1 MNHSQDLSST
11 HVSTSHASS
20 TRATRGLTRRSFLAL
35 MGVSAIATPLAL
47 AGCGSTRQSAPA
59 TSGAAA
65 TGAADL
71 AGAKLTFVGD
81 DAFAPFRSMQP
92 QADGS
97 QKLVGLDIDV
107 MDEMARRLGFE
118 YEFEAQDF
126 AATLASVQGSDT
138 AFTMP
143 MSANDE
149 RKQTFDFTRG
159 YYQPLVGVLTKGGD
173 KLESLDSLKG
183 KKLTCVTGTVQNKF
197 VTAALADNEL
207 TTFDGGDQCLQ
218 EVLAGRVDAYIC
230 DGAEGLAMQEA
241 NPETVLGLLPAADT
255 DQYVSVYRIMAK
267 KGATFIP
274 AFNDCVG
281 EMIADGTMDELI
293 TKWTN
298 ESFVWGDRAAEAA
311 TAE

>member
-1 MNHSQDLSST
+1 
-11 HVSTSHASS
+11 
-20 TRATRGLTRRSFLAL
+20 
-35 MGVSAIATPLAL
+35 
-47 AGCGSTRQSAPA
+47 
-59 TSGAAA
+59 
-65 TGAADL
+65 
-71 AGAKLTFVGD
+71 
-81 DAFAPFRSMQP
+81 
-92 QADGS
+92 
-97 QKLVGLDIDV
+97 

-126 AATLASVQGSDT
+126 AATLASVQGSDD

-159 YYQPLVGVLTKGGD
+159 YYQPLVGALSKGGNA
-173 KLESLDSLKG
+173 LESLDALKG
-183 KKLTCVTGTVQNKF
+183 KKLTCTTGTVQNKF
-197 VTAALADNEL
+197 VTSALPDNEL

-218 EVLAGRVDAYIC
+218 EVLAGRADVYIC
-230 DGAEGLAMQEA
+230 DGAEGLAMQQA
-241 NPETVLGLLPAADT
+241 NPETVLGLLPSTDT

-281 EMIADGTMDELI
+281 EMIADGTMDKLI
-293 TKWTN
+293 AKWTN
-298 ESFVWGDRAAEAA
+298 ESFVWGDKATEAA

>member
-1 MNHSQDLSST
+1 MNQPQHTADT
-11 HVSTSHASS
+11 HA
-20 TRATRGLTRRSFLAL
+20 ARGLTRRSFLAL
-35 MGVSAIATPLAL
+35 MGVGAIATPLAL
-47 AGCGSTRQSAPA
+47 AGCGSTQQAPTTAAGTSAA
-59 TSGAAA
+59 TSG
-65 TGAADL
+65 DSL
-71 AGAKLTFVGD
+71 AGPRLTFVGD

-92 QADGS
+92 QNDGS

-107 MDEMARRLGFE
+107 MDEMASRLGFE

-126 AATLASVQGSDT
+126 AATLASIQGSDD

-159 YYQPLVGVLTKGGD
+159 YYQPLVGALSKGGNA
-173 KLESLDSLKG
+173 LESLDALKG
-183 KKLTCVTGTVQNKF
+183 KKLTCTTGTVQNKF
-197 VTAALADNEL
+197 VTSALPDNEL

-218 EVLAGRVDAYIC
+218 EVLAGRADVYIC
-230 DGAEGLAMQEA
+230 DGAEGLAMQQA
-241 NPETVLGLLPAADT
+241 NPETVLGLLPSADT

-281 EMIADGTMDELI
+281 EMIADGTMDKLI
-293 TKWTN
+293 AKWTN
-298 ESFVWGDRAAEAA
+298 ESFVWGDKATEAA

>member
-1 MNHSQDLSST
+1 MNQSQHTADT
-11 HVSTSHASS
+11 HA
-20 TRATRGLTRRSFLAL
+20 ARGLTRRSFLAL
-35 MGVSAIATPLAL
+35 MGVGAIATPLAL
-47 AGCGSTRQSAPA
+47 AGCGSTQQAPTTAASTSAA
-59 TSGAAA
+59 TSV
-65 TGAADL
+65 DSL
-71 AGAKLTFVGD
+71 AGTKLTFVGD

-92 QADGS
+92 QSDGS

-126 AATLASVQGSDT
+126 AATLASVQGSDD

-159 YYQPLVGVLTKGGD
+159 YYQPLVGALSKGGNA
-173 KLESLDSLKG
+173 LESLDALKG
-183 KKLTCVTGTVQNKF
+183 KKLTCTTGTVQNKF
-197 VTAALADNEL
+197 VTSALPDNEL

-218 EVLAGRVDAYIC
+218 EVLAGRADVYIC
-230 DGAEGLAMQEA
+230 DGAEGLAMQQA
-241 NPETVLGLLPAADT
+241 NPETVLGLLPSTDT

-281 EMIADGTMDELI
+281 EMIADGTMDKLI
-293 TKWTN
+293 AKWTN
-298 ESFVWGDRAAEAA
+298 ESFVWGDKATEAA

>member
-1 MNHSQDLSST
+1 MNQSQHTADT
-11 HVSTSHASS
+11 HA
-20 TRATRGLTRRSFLAL
+20 ARGLTRRSFLAL
-35 MGVSAIATPLAL
+35 MGVGAIATPLAL
-47 AGCGSTRQSAPA
+47 AGCGSTQQAPTTAAGTSAA
-59 TSGAAA
+59 TSG
-65 TGAADL
+65 DSL
-71 AGAKLTFVGD
+71 AGTKLTFVGD

-92 QADGS
+92 QSDGS

-138 AFTMP
+138 SFTMP
-143 MSANDE
+143 MSSNDE

-159 YYQPLVGVLTKGGD
+159 YYQPLVGALSKGGD
-173 KLESLDSLKG
+173 KLEGLDALKG
-183 KKLTCVTGTVQNKF
+183 KKLTCTTGTVQNKF
-197 VTAALADNEL
+197 VTSALPDNEL

-218 EVLAGRVDAYIC
+218 EVLAGRADVYIC
-230 DGAEGLAMQEA
+230 DGAEGLAMQQA
-241 NPETVLGLLPAADT
+241 NPETVLGLLPSADT

-281 EMIADGTMDELI
+281 EMIADGTMDKLI
-293 TKWTN
+293 AKWTN
-298 ESFVWGDRAAEAA
+298 ESFVWGDKATEAA

>member
-1 MNHSQDLSST
+1 MNQPQHTADT
-11 HVSTSHASS
+11 HA
-20 TRATRGLTRRSFLAL
+20 ARGLTRRSFLAL
-35 MGVSAIATPLAL
+35 MGVGAIATPLAL
-47 AGCGSTRQSAPA
+47 AGCGSTQQAPTTAAGTSAA
-59 TSGAAA
+59 TSG
-65 TGAADL
+65 DSL
-71 AGAKLTFVGD
+71 AGTKLTFVGD

-92 QADGS
+92 QSDGS

-126 AATLASVQGSDT
+126 AATLASVQGSDD

-159 YYQPLVGVLTKGGD
+159 YYQPLVGALSKGGNA
-173 KLESLDSLKG
+173 LESLDALKG
-183 KKLTCVTGTVQNKF
+183 KKLTCTTGTVQNKF
-197 VTAALADNEL
+197 VTSALPDNEL

-218 EVLAGRVDAYIC
+218 EVLAGRADVYIC
-230 DGAEGLAMQEA
+230 DGAEGLAMQQA
-241 NPETVLGLLPAADT
+241 NPETVLGLLPSTDT

-281 EMIADGTMDELI
+281 EMIADGTMDKLI
-293 TKWTN
+293 AKWTN
-298 ESFVWGDRAAEAA
+298 ESFVWGDKATEAA

>member
-1 MNHSQDLSST
+1 MNQSQHTADT
-11 HVSTSHASS
+11 HA
-20 TRATRGLTRRSFLAL
+20 ARGLTRRSFLAL
-35 MGVSAIATPLAL
+35 MGVGAIATPLAL
-47 AGCGSTRQSAPA
+47 AGCGSTQQAPTTAAGTSAA
-59 TSGAAA
+59 TSG
-65 TGAADL
+65 DSL
-71 AGAKLTFVGD
+71 AGTKLTFVGD

-92 QADGS
+92 QNDGS

-126 AATLASVQGSDT
+126 AATLASVQGSDD

-159 YYQPLVGVLTKGGD
+159 YYQPLVGALSKGGNA
-173 KLESLDSLKG
+173 LESLDALKG
-183 KKLTCVTGTVQNKF
+183 KKLTCTTGTVQNKF
-197 VTAALADNEL
+197 VTSALPDNEL

-218 EVLAGRVDAYIC
+218 EVLAGRADVYIC
-230 DGAEGLAMQEA
+230 DGAEGLAMQQA
-241 NPETVLGLLPAADT
+241 NPETVLGLLPSTDT

-281 EMIADGTMDELI
+281 EMIADGTMDKLI
-293 TKWTN
+293 AKWTN
-298 ESFVWGDRAAEAA
+298 ESFVWGDKATEAA

>member
-1 MNHSQDLSST
+1 MNQSQHTADT
-11 HVSTSHASS
+11 HA
-20 TRATRGLTRRSFLAL
+20 ARGLTRRSFLAL
-35 MGVSAIATPLAL
+35 MGVGAIATPLAL
-47 AGCGSTRQSAPA
+47 AGCGSTQQAPTTAAGTSAA
-59 TSGAAA
+59 TSG
-65 TGAADL
+65 DSL
-71 AGAKLTFVGD
+71 AGTKLTFVGD

-92 QADGS
+92 QSDGS

-107 MDEMARRLGFE
+107 MDEMASRLGFE

-126 AATLASVQGSDT
+126 AATLASVQGSDD

-159 YYQPLVGVLTKGGD
+159 YYQPLVGALSKGGNA
-173 KLESLDSLKG
+173 LESLDALKG
-183 KKLTCVTGTVQNKF
+183 KKLTCTTGTVQNKF
-197 VTAALADNEL
+197 VTSALPDNEL

-218 EVLAGRVDAYIC
+218 EVLAGRADVYIC
-230 DGAEGLAMQEA
+230 DGAEGLAMQQA
-241 NPETVLGLLPAADT
+241 NPETVLGLLPSTDT

-281 EMIADGTMDELI
+281 EMIADGTMDKLI
-293 TKWTN
+293 AKWTN
-298 ESFVWGDRAAEAA
+298 ESFVWGDKATDAA

>member
-1 MNHSQDLSST
+1 M
-11 HVSTSHASS
+11 
-20 TRATRGLTRRSFLAL
+20 
-35 MGVSAIATPLAL
+35 
-47 AGCGSTRQSAPA
+47 
-59 TSGAAA
+59 
-65 TGAADL
+65 
-71 AGAKLTFVGD
+71 GD

-92 QADGS
+92 QSDGS

-138 AFTMP
+138 SFTMP
-143 MSANDE
+143 MSSNDE

-159 YYQPLVGVLTKGGD
+159 YYQPLVGALSKGGD
-173 KLESLDSLKG
+173 KLESLDALKG
-183 KKLTCVTGTVQNKF
+183 KKLTCTTGTVQNKF
-197 VTAALADNEL
+197 VTSALPDNEL

-218 EVLAGRVDAYIC
+218 EVLAGRADVYIC
-230 DGAEGLAMQEA
+230 DGAEGLAMQQA
-241 NPETVLGLLPAADT
+241 NPETVLGLLPSADT

-281 EMIADGTMDELI
+281 EMIADGTMDKFI
-293 TKWTN
+293 AKWTN
-298 ESFVWGDRAAEAA
+298 ESFVWGDKATEAA

>member
-1 MNHSQDLSST
+1 MNQSQHTADT
-11 HVSTSHASS
+11 HA
-20 TRATRGLTRRSFLAL
+20 ARGLTRRSFLAL
-35 MGVSAIATPLAL
+35 MGVGAIATPLAL
-47 AGCGSTRQSAPA
+47 AGCGSTQQAPTTAAGTSAA
-59 TSGAAA
+59 TSG
-65 TGAADL
+65 DSL
-71 AGAKLTFVGD
+71 AGTKLTFVGD

-92 QADGS
+92 QSDGS

-126 AATLASVQGSDT
+126 AATLASVQGSDD

-159 YYQPLVGVLTKGGD
+159 YYQPLVGALSKGGNA
-173 KLESLDSLKG
+173 LESLDALKG
-183 KKLTCVTGTVQNKF
+183 KKLTCTTGTVQNKF
-197 VTAALADNEL
+197 VTSALPDNEL

-218 EVLAGRVDAYIC
+218 EVLAGRADVYIC
-230 DGAEGLAMQEA
+230 DGAEGLAMQQA
-241 NPETVLGLLPAADT
+241 NPETVLGLLPSTDT

-281 EMIADGTMDELI
+281 EMIADGTMDKFI
-293 TKWTN
+293 AKWTN
-298 ESFVWGDRAAEAA
+298 ESFVWGDKATEAA

>member
-1 MNHSQDLSST
+1 MNQSQHTADT
-11 HVSTSHASS
+11 HA
-20 TRATRGLTRRSFLAL
+20 ARGLTRRSFLAL
-35 MGVSAIATPLAL
+35 MGVGAIATPLAL
-47 AGCGSTRQSAPA
+47 AGCGSTQQAPTTAAGTSAA
-59 TSGAAA
+59 TSG
-65 TGAADL
+65 DSL
-71 AGAKLTFVGD
+71 AGTKLTFVGD

-92 QADGS
+92 QSDGS

-107 MDEMARRLGFE
+107 MDEMASRLGFE

-126 AATLASVQGSDT
+126 AATLASVQGSDD

-159 YYQPLVGVLTKGGD
+159 YYQPLVGALSKGGNA
-173 KLESLDSLKG
+173 LESLDALKG
-183 KKLTCVTGTVQNKF
+183 KKLTCTTGTVQNKF
-197 VTAALADNEL
+197 VTSALPDNEL

-218 EVLAGRVDAYIC
+218 EVLAGRADVYIC
-230 DGAEGLAMQEA
+230 DGAEGLAMQQA
-241 NPETVLGLLPAADT
+241 NPETVLGLLPSTDT

-274 AFNDCVG
+274 ALNDCVG
-281 EMIADGTMDELI
+281 EMIADGTMDKLI
-293 TKWTN
+293 AKWTN
-298 ESFVWGDRAAEAA
+298 ESFVWGDKATEAA